1 MLTLYPRIKSYQT
14 HQLQVD
20 SQHNLH
26 VEESG
31 NPQGIP
37 VLYVH
42 GGPGGSCS
50 DRSRRYFDPEAY
62 RIILFDQRGC
72 GRSTPHGSVD
82 NNTTADLIEDIEKIR
97 EHLNIKQWLI
107 FGGSWGS
114 TLSLLYAQEHPERVM
129 GLVLRGIFLATQS
142 NINWFLSESGIGQVF
157 PDYWQDFSRQMNATS
172 IQALLEDYHQ
182 RLFSDNEIER
192 LHAAKKWAGFEAR
205 CATLDPNPKHVKSAT
220 DPHYAL
226 AIARIE
232 CHYFKHNCF
241 IEENQI
247 LQHIGRLSSIPCII
261 VHGRYDIICP
271 VKNAWQLHQ
280 AWPESQLNI
289 IRDAGHSADEPAI
302 IDALIRATNTMSLR
316 LC

>member
-1 MLTLYPRIKSYQT
+1 MLTLYPRIKPNQT

-20 SQHNLH
+20 SQHTLYI
-26 VEESG
+26 EESG

-37 VLYVH
+37 ILYVH

-82 NNTTADLIEDIEKIR
+82 NNTTVHLIEDIEKIR

-114 TLSLLYAQEHPERVM
+114 TLSLLYAQEHPERVS
-129 GLVLRGIFLATQS
+129 GLILRGIFLATQHD
-142 NINWFLSESGIGQVF
+142 INWFLGESGIGEIF
-157 PDYWQDFSRQMNATS
+157 PDYWQDFTRHIDASSTK
-172 IQALLEDYHQ
+172 ALINDYHE
-182 RLFSDNEIER
+182 RLFGDNEIER
-192 LHAAKKWAGFEAR
+192 LNAAKKWAGFEAR

-232 CHYFKHNCF
+232 CHYFKNNCF
-241 IEENQI
+241 IEEGRI
-247 LQHIGRLSSIPCII
+247 LNHIGRLSGTPCII
-261 VHGRYDIICP
+261 VHGRYDMICP
-271 VKNAWQLHQ
+271 IKNAWQLHQ

-316 LC
+316 F